1 MFRLGSDPGAK
12 RRGAVVSCYGM
23 TNPTPVIFIHGLW
36 LHASSWEPW
45 ADLFAREG
53 YQPLAPGWPGDS
65 ATVAESRD
73 NPESVADHGVDDVVD
88 HYAAIIADLPP
99 ARSWSATPSAG

>member
-1 MFRLGSDPGAK
+1 
-12 RRGAVVSCYGM
+12 M
-23 TNPTPVIFIHGLW
+23 TNQTPVIFIHGLW
-36 LHASSWEPW
+36 LHASSWQPW

-73 NPESVADHGVDDVVD
+73 NPESIADYGVDDVVESLRAD
-88 HYAAIIADLPP
+88 HRRACRPG
-99 ARSWSATPSAG
+99 RSWSAIRSAA